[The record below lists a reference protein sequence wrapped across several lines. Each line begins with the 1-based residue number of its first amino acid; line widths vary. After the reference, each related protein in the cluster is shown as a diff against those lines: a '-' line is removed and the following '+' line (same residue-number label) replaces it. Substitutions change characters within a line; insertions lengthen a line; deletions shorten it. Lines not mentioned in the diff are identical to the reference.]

1 MEKTFAEEVKE
12 KLVRNKILIMPC
24 KNCQQE
30 IILLKEEGEQG
41 RLVAMN
47 MYLERHWNECPGSRQ
62 FNKPSGQKRFGNEN
76 FKGRD
81 RKKDDFDNVF

>member
-30 IILLKEEGEQG
+30 IILLKEEGESG

-47 MYLERHWNECPGSRQ
+47 MDLERHWNECPGSRQ
-62 FNKPSGQKRFGNEN
+62 FNNKRNDRRGD

-81 RKKDDFDNVF
+81 RKKDDFDNPLY